1 MMTSIASDAPL
12 TLTVQKIP
20 VPRLQTSVP
29 ESNAEY
35 GNFRNHSG
43 NSYANYMGE
52 HDYILADICRK
63 KGNDESDS
71 AKDIKSPLE
80 DDMQFKRPTASR
92 TIRAFLRAGPR
103 KKLYFDPKGM
113 KAAVVTCGGLC
124 PGLNTVIYHIVSS
137 LNKLYGIHDILGIK
151 GGFHGFYNGVKP
163 IQLTEKVVEGIQHRG
178 GTILGSARGGFERDK
193 IFEVVKSWNLSVVFI
208 IGGDGTHRGALK
220 LHELAQERK
229 EPISFVGIP
238 KTIDNDIDI
247 IDRSFGFETAIEEA
261 RNAIKSAKT
270 EAECAP
276 NGVGIVKLMGRHAG
290 FIAVHATLASGDV
303 DLVLIPELPVNV
315 TPGSPSNCL
324 DHVKS
329 TILKKGHAVVV
340 VAEGAGE
347 DLLLREVTGPPSM
360 RRCSTEGSVNHQTN
374 AQGVQP
380 KLPPIGA
387 WIKKRLQTY
396 LKEQNVEATVKYIDP
411 SYMIRSVPANA
422 ADNMYCLLLGQNAVH
437 GAMAG
442 YSGFSVA
449 LVNNKVVFIPIE
461 NLVKN
466 SPRAVNPVGRTM
478 ERILSITHQPR

>member
-1 MMTSIASDAPL
+1 
-12 TLTVQKIP
+12 
-20 VPRLQTSVP
+20 
-29 ESNAEY
+29 
-35 GNFRNHSG
+35 
-43 NSYANYMGE
+43 MGE

-193 IFEVVKSWNLSVVFI
+193 IFEAVKSWNLSVVFI

-238 KTIDNDIDI
+238 KTIDND
-247 IDRSFGFETAIEEA
+247 
-261 RNAIKSAKT
+261 
-270 EAECAP
+270 
-276 NGVGIVKLMGRHAG
+276 
-290 FIAVHATLASGDV
+290 
-303 DLVLIPELPVNV
+303 
-315 TPGSPSNCL
+315 
-324 DHVKS
+324 
-329 TILKKGHAVVV
+329 
-340 VAEGAGE
+340 
-347 DLLLREVTGPPSM
+347 
-360 RRCSTEGSVNHQTN
+360 
-374 AQGVQP
+374 
-380 KLPPIGA
+380 
-387 WIKKRLQTY
+387 
-396 LKEQNVEATVKYIDP
+396 
-411 SYMIRSVPANA
+411 
-422 ADNMYCLLLGQNAVH
+422 
-437 GAMAG
+437 
-442 YSGFSVA
+442 
-449 LVNNKVVFIPIE
+449 
-461 NLVKN
+461 
-466 SPRAVNPVGRTM
+466 
-478 ERILSITHQPR
+478 

>member
-1 MMTSIASDAPL
+1 MTSIASDAPL

-20 VPRLQTSVP
+20 VPRLHTSVP
-29 ESNAEY
+29 EANADY
-35 GNFRNHSG
+35 GNFRDHSG
-43 NSYANYMGE
+43 HSYANYMGE

-63 KGNDESDS
+63 RGNDDSSS
-71 AKDIKSPLE
+71 AKDATPAPE
-80 DDMQFKRPTASR
+80 NDMQFKRPTASR

-163 IQLTEKVVEGIQHRG
+163 IQLTEKLVEGIQHRG
-178 GTILGSARGGFERDK
+178 GTILGSARGGFDRDK
-193 IFEVVKSWNLSVVFI
+193 IFEAVKSWNLSIVFV

-229 EPISFVGIP
+229 EPISIVGIP

-261 RNAIKSAKT
+261 RNAINCAKT

-329 TILKKGHAVVV
+329 VILKKGHAVVV

-347 DLLLREVTGPPSM
+347 DLLLREVTGPPAM
-360 RRCSTEGSVNHQTN
+360 RRSTTVGSTIHQTN

-387 WIKKRLQTY
+387 WIKKRLKTY
-396 LKEQNVEATVKYIDP
+396 LKDQNVEATVKYIDP